1 MNNKHIETFSD
12 HANISSELFPLRFSI
27 YWCFLSESVFYFDS
41 YKMIFQFQH
50 SLRIYPWSSIS
61 KVLPSF
67 LFIHSIN
74 FHYGLVHYFLN
85 GSNSLFWCSNG
96 LIFGQ
101 REPLQGSSVI
111 LVTCSYHFPFFEHF
125 LFWPKM
131 LQAHLVLTLPQPWN
145 QPWFLLVGV
154 VLETK
159 TWYLW
164 FMWGALIFFFIK
176 NLFWSQTK

>member
-1 MNNKHIETFSD
+1 MQIFHQNY
-12 HANISSELFPLRFSI
+12 FPLDLASTDVS
-27 YWCFLSESVFYFDS
+27 CLNS

-74 FHYGLVHYFLN
+74 FDYGLVHYFLN

-101 REPLQGSSVI
+101 REPLQGSSVV

-125 LFWPKM
+125 LFW
-131 LQAHLVLTLPQPWN
+131 LILCLPCPS
-145 QPWFLLVGV
+145 LGISH
-154 VLETK
+154 
-159 TWYLW
+159 
-164 FMWGALIFFFIK
+164 GFF
-176 NLFWSQTK
+176 